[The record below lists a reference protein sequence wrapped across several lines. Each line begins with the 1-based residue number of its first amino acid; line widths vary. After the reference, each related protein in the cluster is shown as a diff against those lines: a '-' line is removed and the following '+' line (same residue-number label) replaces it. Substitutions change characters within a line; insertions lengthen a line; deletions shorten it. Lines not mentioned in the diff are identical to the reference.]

1 MVAGSSQLNDCICK
15 LNYKMETGRININE
29 NLWQKMGGR
38 MENKRVLKWCAE
50 VAGPA

>member
-29 NLWQKMGGR
+29 NLWQK
-38 MENKRVLKWCAE
+38 WAAE
-50 VAGPA
+50 WKIKEF